1 MGNEVWVPDERNL
14 WLTTPSRGSGP
25 ASRDFSFL
33 SAALH
38 TTLSAFRC
46 RQAVAELDNRVAKMP
61 SPWTDEQEEREERSH
76 DLLIYAEIIP
86 VLPNFS
92 TADLHV
98 IGSHGARQ
106 QALATVIRAGGELLA
121 ERGEG
126 TAGDSPTK
134 RRNIKTPMAIVA
146 GIAIL
151 AVVAALVWPKA
162 TSRKATHVVTTKTP
176 TSLGPSTD
184 AQTAQPPLPAA
195 TPAAAS
201 TPAPVATPDNGV
213 PGHPVEPLA
222 TSSPA
227 TQPGCPAGKV
237 TAAVSQ
243 VQDQQRPGAPTS
255 WDVTVTGTLTNGTA
269 TPVVAPSVNVT
280 ITTSSGNQPA
290 QGNSTSSHLAP
301 GQSTNWTATSHV
313 SSTTFPTATAQ
324 PAKWT
329 WADSHYA
336 QCPSG

>member
-1 MGNEVWVPDERNL
+1 
-14 WLTTPSRGSGP
+14 
-25 ASRDFSFL
+25 
-33 SAALH
+33 
-38 TTLSAFRC
+38 
-46 RQAVAELDNRVAKMP
+46 MP
-61 SPWTDEQEEREERSH
+61 SPWTDEQEEREERSS

-106 QALATVIRAGGELLA
+106 QALATVIRAGGDLLA

-126 TAGDSPTK
+126 TAGDAPAK
-134 RRNIKTPMAIVA
+134 RRNIKTPIAIVA

-151 AVVAALVWPKA
+151 ALVAALVWPKA
-162 TSRKATHVVTTKTP
+162 MSGKATHVAATKTP

-184 AQTAQPPLPAA
+184 AQTAQPPLPPS
-195 TPAAAS
+195 PAAGAP
-201 TPAPVATPDNGV
+201 TPAPVATPDNGA
-213 PGHPVEPLA
+213 PGHRVEPLPN
-222 TSSPA
+222 SPPV
-227 TQPGCPAGKV
+227 TQLGCPAGQV

-269 TPVVAPSVNVT
+269 TPIVAPSVNVT

-290 QGNSTSSHLAP
+290 HGDSNSSHLAP

-324 PAKWT
+324 PAKWA
-329 WADSHYA
+329 WADPQYA
-336 QCPSG
+336 RCPSG